1 MKLALVQTLLIT
13 GAAAAA
19 AVSSTAS
26 CGSLHTTSGTC
37 CSSSGKLGASFE
49 CNTIAACCAACFNSV
64 KCTSWTHE
72 SQSGTAGASSL
83 CTLQSS
89 CTAKRGNCTRGELR
103 PPAPAS
109 SPKSVGAIARRG
121 LSPTEGYPELESEFR
136 ETTAEEFL
144 VAWRELHRKQKLR
157 WAAGW
162 ATRSKKSGALASRL
176 RGGRGHAHD
185 LRIVDKVAREVA
197 AALATEVA
205 AAQATE
211 LVISS

>member
-1 MKLALVQTLLIT
+1 MPAALDPPPISTSTLPKLT
-13 GAAAAA
+13 
-19 AVSSTAS
+19 SSD
-26 CGSLHTTSGTC
+26 L
-37 CSSSGKLGASFE
+37 
-49 CNTIAACCAACFNSV
+49 
-64 KCTSWTHE
+64 
-72 SQSGTAGASSL
+72 
-83 CTLQSS
+83 
-89 CTAKRGNCTRGELR
+89 
-103 PPAPAS
+103 P
-109 SPKSVGAIARRG
+109 

-162 ATRSKKSGALASRL
+162 ATRAKKSGALASRL

-211 LVISS
+211 LMISS